1 MLIPLNTDAP
11 LYHYPFGTIG
21 LIVANLGC
29 FALTGFG
36 TDSAALEPWAL
47 QYGEGLSPV
56 QWCSS
61 AFAHAGVM
69 HILGN
74 MFFLWGFGL
83 VVEGKLGWR
92 KFVPLYLLL
101 AMLGG
106 AAVDILTLHRTPQ
119 FVLGE
124 LGVTSADELSEKL
137 AAQDPELLER
147 LQWMGFNE

>member
-1 MLIPLNTDAP
+1 MGMLIPLNTDAP

-56 QWCSS
+56 QWFSS

-83 VVEGKLGWR
+83 VVEGKLGWLLSTGMQT
-92 KFVPLYLLL
+92 PGLHPQLL
-101 AMLGG
+101 AS
-106 AAVDILTLHRTPQ
+106 ARRVLHA
-119 FVLGE
+119 G
-124 LGVTSADELSEKL
+124 K
-137 AAQDPELLER
+137 ELLQQGVEDVEPG
-147 LQWMGFNE
+147 WS